1 MHVDVFHQITWLRG
15 PVPLYPGVRQA
26 RSLPRAVLPQEWQL
40 MPTGP
45 QR

>member
-15 PVPLYPGVRQA
+15 LYPGVRHA

-40 MPTGP
+40 MPAGP